1 MYLAEDRILCFELVS
16 KRNCHWILQY
26 VKSATGETDVP
37 DTMAELIL
45 QRRRWL
51 NGSFFAAVYA
61 LAHFYQLF
69 RSDHSFL
76 RKLMFLLEFTY
87 TTISMIFAW
96 FAIGNFFLVFHI
108 LTTSLGDKTLL
119 GSVGNILGVVFEW
132 MYLFTLL
139 TCFILALGN
148 RPQGSNKAYMSMVYF
163 WAFIMCYLM
172 FASVFITVKSI
183 QSEIDTKHFSITDI
197 LKNQIFYTLI
207 ISLASTYL
215 LWFVVSFLFFDPWHM
230 FTSFIQYLL
239 LTPTYINILNVY
251 AFCNTHDITWGTK
264 GDDKAE
270 KLPSATLK
278 PGGKVDVNIPTDDG
292 DLNAQ
297 YEAEMRKIVAKA
309 PVEKRAFSPSEIQE
323 DYYKSFRSRVVIFWL
338 VCNFA
343 LVAVVLSTA
352 GLERVSTDSTKKST
366 IYLAVV
372 LWSVAGLSAFKFIGA
387 MWFLIVRM
395 FRGV

>member
-1 MYLAEDRILCFELVS
+1 
-16 KRNCHWILQY
+16 
-26 VKSATGETDVP
+26 
-37 DTMAELIL
+37 
-45 QRRRWL
+45 
-51 NGSFFAAVYA
+51 
-61 LAHFYQLF
+61 
-69 RSDHSFL
+69 
-76 RKLMFLLEFTY
+76 
-87 TTISMIFAW
+87 
-96 FAIGNFFLVFHI
+96 
-108 LTTSLGDKTLL
+108 
-119 GSVGNILGVVFEW
+119 
-132 MYLFTLL
+132 
-139 TCFILALGN
+139 
-148 RPQGSNKAYMSMVYF
+148 
-163 WAFIMCYLM
+163 M
-172 FASVFITVKSI
+172 FASIFITVKSI
-183 QSEIDTKHFSITDI
+183 EAEVATKQFTIADI

-309 PVEKRAFSPSEIQE
+309 PVEKRTFTASEKQE

-372 LWSVAGLSAFKFIGA
+372 LWSVAGLSAFKFFGA

>member
-1 MYLAEDRILCFELVS
+1 
-16 KRNCHWILQY
+16 
-26 VKSATGETDVP
+26 
-37 DTMAELIL
+37 
-45 QRRRWL
+45 
-51 NGSFFAAVYA
+51 
-61 LAHFYQLF
+61 
-69 RSDHSFL
+69 
-76 RKLMFLLEFTY
+76 
-87 TTISMIFAW
+87 
-96 FAIGNFFLVFHI
+96 
-108 LTTSLGDKTLL
+108 
-119 GSVGNILGVVFEW
+119 
-132 MYLFTLL
+132 
-139 TCFILALGN
+139 
-148 RPQGSNKAYMSMVYF
+148 
-163 WAFIMCYLM
+163 M
-172 FASVFITVKSI
+172 FASVFITVKSV
-183 QSEIDTKHFSITDI
+183 QSEIAEKAFTISDI
-197 LKNQIFYTLI
+197 IKNQIFYTLI

-230 FTSFIQYLL
+230 FTSFLQYLL

-297 YEAEMRKIVAKA
+297 YEAEMRKIVSKA
-309 PVEKRAFSPSEIQE
+309 PPEKREMSASEKQE
-323 DYYKSFRSRVVIFWL
+323 DYYKGFRSSVVIFWL
-338 VCNFA
+338 VCNFS
-343 LVAVVLSTA
+343 LCAVVLSTA
-352 GLERVSTDSTKKST
+352 GLERVSAAAGANKKST